1 MGRRPKWICNTVVE
15 LRHEITADEM
25 SQRLD
30 EVTEILVECLRQLR
44 SSKPIPHEVLIS
56 DPDRDI
62 SRDRTGS
69 DG

>member
-1 MGRRPKWICNTVVE
+1 MRRKPKWECDTVIEVSSPVS
-15 LRHEITADEM
+15 ANEM

-30 EVTEILVECLRQLR
+30 EVVEILVDCLRQFR
-44 SSKPIPHEVLIS
+44 SPKSIPHEVLIS
-56 DPDRDI
+56 DPLRDI